1 MKDKKKKKEKETGRE
16 KNDAVRIR
24 DDIQGIQS
32 GIDRGLAAGGMEPP
46 RNPHNF
52 PRDLSKLT
60 EEQRKRERERRR
72 KLREERTKRLEEQ
85 RRKWRLQRK
94 ERFGKEV
101 IRNR

>member
-1 MKDKKKKKEKETGRE
+1 MEGQKKKKEKETGRE
-16 KNDAVRIR
+16 KNGAVKIGE
-24 DDIQGIQS
+24 DIQGLQS
-32 GIDRGLAAGGMEPP
+32 ETETGGMEPP
-46 RNPHNF
+46 PNPDF

-72 KLREERTKRLEEQ
+72 KLREERTKKLEEK